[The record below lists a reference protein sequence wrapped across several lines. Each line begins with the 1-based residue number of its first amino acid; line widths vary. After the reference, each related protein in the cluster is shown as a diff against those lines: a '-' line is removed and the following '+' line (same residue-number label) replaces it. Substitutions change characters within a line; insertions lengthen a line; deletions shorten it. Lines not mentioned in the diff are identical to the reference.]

1 MSPKR
6 WYVGLAALFVAL
18 AGWYLLYTQQIVR
31 ALRADAEIFTRIY
44 ADVMEGLTDPDEGSS
59 TQALRRLQIVISDS
73 GVPFVVTGPG
83 DTVLAVENLP
93 FEVDLG
99 TPEGQAR
106 ARGYLATLDR
116 RNPPVGDPE
125 LQHVHYGPPPIL
137 TRLRWIPWLQ
147 AGGLA
152 LVVLMLAGLV
162 RYQRRVAGERAW
174 TVMARELAHQLG
186 TPISSLHGWVEVL
199 KLPPPER
206 PGALSEREI
215 LHELEDDVERLERV
229 TRRFELIGREPA
241 LGRVNLTV
249 VLTELE
255 GYFRSR
261 LPSLASEVELL
272 VNVPADLPP
281 VKGHHVLL
289 SWALENVLKNSLD
302 ALAGRGGTIS
312 ITCSH
317 PGAGWVDVRIA
328 DSGPGIDPAVLDEI
342 FEPGV
347 TTKSSGW
354 GVGLTLARRIVQ
366 GVHKGKIELISEW
379 EPGATFN
386 IRLPAEARRVGSP

>member
-6 WYVGLAALFVAL
+6 WYVGLAALLVAL
-18 AGWYLLYTQQIVR
+18 VAWYLLYTQQIVR
-31 ALRADAEIFTRIY
+31 SLRADSEIFTRIY
-44 ADVMEGLTDPDEGSS
+44 AEVLGGLNDPDDGSS
-59 TQALRRLQIVISDS
+59 TRALRRLQLIITES
-73 GVPFVVTGPG
+73 GVPFVLAGPG

-93 FEVDLG
+93 FRTDPG

-106 ARGYLATLDR
+106 IRSYMATLDQ
-116 RNPPVGDPE
+116 RNPPVGDPG

-147 AGGLA
+147 AGGLV

-186 TPISSLHGWVEVL
+186 TPISSLHGWLEVL

-206 PGALSEREI
+206 PGSFSEAEI
-215 LHELEDDVERLERV
+215 LHELEDDVVRLERV

-241 LGRVNLTV
+241 LGQVDLTE
-249 VLTELE
+249 VLAELE
-255 GYFRSR
+255 GYLRSR
-261 LPSLASEVELL
+261 LPSLASEVELA
-272 VNVPADLPP
+272 VSVPHDLPP
-281 VKGHHVLL
+281 VRGHHVLL

-312 ITCSH
+312 IACSR
-317 PGAGWVDVRIA
+317 PAAEWVDVRIA
-328 DSGPGIDPAVLDEI
+328 DSGPGIDPGVRDEI

-354 GVGLTLARRIVQ
+354 GVGLTLTRRIVQ
-366 GVHKGKIELISEW
+366 GVHGGRIELVSEW
-379 EPGATFN
+379 EAGTTFS
-386 IRLPAEARRVGSP
+386 IRLPVEG

>member
-31 ALRADAEIFTRIY
+31 ALRADSEIFTRIY
-44 ADVMEGLTDPDEGSS
+44 AEVMEGLTDPDEGSS
-59 TQALRRLQIVISDS
+59 IQALRGLQLMITES
-73 GVPFVVTGPG
+73 GVPFVLTGPG
-83 DTVLAVENLP
+83 DTIVAVENLP

-99 TPEGQAR
+99 TPAGR
-106 ARGYLATLDR
+106 ARVRGYIATLDQ

-186 TPISSLHGWVEVL
+186 TPISSLYGWLEVL
-199 KLPPPER
+199 RLPASER
-206 PGALSEREI
+206 PGSLSEAEI
-215 LHELEDDVERLERV
+215 LHELDDDVVRLERIS
-229 TRRFELIGREPA
+229 RRFELIGREPA
-241 LGRVNLTV
+241 LGRVELAE
-249 VLTELE
+249 VLEELE
-255 GYFRSR
+255 AYLRSR
-261 LPSLASEVELL
+261 LPSLVSEVEL
-272 VNVPADLPP
+272 VVDVPDDLLP
-281 VKGHHVLL
+281 VRGHHVLL
-289 SWALENVLKNSLD
+289 GWALENLVKNSLD
-302 ALAGRGGTIS
+302 ALAGRGGRIS
-312 ITCSH
+312 ISCFNA
-317 PGAGWVDVRIA
+317 GGGWVDVHIA
-328 DSGPGIDPAVLDEI
+328 DSGPGIDPGLRDEI

-347 TTKSSGW
+347 TTKSRGW

-366 GVHKGKIELISEW
+366 GVHGGRIELVADW
-379 EPGATFN
+379 EPGATFS
-386 IRLPAEARRVGSP
+386 IRLPVEA

>member
-31 ALRADAEIFTRIY
+31 ALRADSEIFTRIY
-44 ADVMEGLTDPDEGSS
+44 AEVMEGLTDPEEGSS
-59 TQALRRLQIVISDS
+59 IQALRGLQLLITES
-73 GVPFVVTGPG
+73 GVPFVMTGPG

-93 FEVDLG
+93 FDVDLG
-99 TPEGQAR
+99 SAQGQER
-106 ARGYLATLDR
+106 VRGYINTLDQR
-116 RNPPVGDPE
+116 SPPVGDPE
-125 LQHVHYGPPPIL
+125 VQLIHYGPPPIL

-199 KLPPPER
+199 KLPAPER
-206 PGALSEREI
+206 PGELSDGEI
-215 LHELEDDVERLERV
+215 LHELDDDVERLERV

-241 LGRVNLTV
+241 LGQVDLTRVLE
-249 VLTELE
+249 ELE

-261 LPSLASEVELL
+261 LPSLASEVEL
-272 VNVPADLPP
+272 VMEVPPDLPA
-281 VKGHHVLL
+281 VRGHHVLL

-302 ALAGRGGTIS
+302 ALAGRGGRIS
-312 ITCSH
+312 ITCSGS
-317 PGAGWVDVRIA
+317 GAGWVDVRIA
-328 DSGPGIDPAVLDEI
+328 DTGPGIDPAVRDDI

-347 TTKSSGW
+347 TTKASGW

-366 GVHKGKIELISEW
+366 GVHRGKLELVSEW

-386 IRLPAEARRVGSP
+386 IRLPSEA

>member
-31 ALRADAEIFTRIY
+31 ALRADGEIFTRIY
-44 ADVMEGLTDPDEGSS
+44 AEVMEGLTDPEEGSS
-59 TQALRRLQIVISDS
+59 IQALRRLQLVITES
-73 GVPFVVTGPG
+73 GVPFVMTGPG

-93 FEVDLG
+93 FDVDLG
-99 TPEGQAR
+99 TAAGQER
-106 ARGYLATLDR
+106 VRGYIGILDQ
-116 RNPPVGDPE
+116 RNPPVGDPQV
-125 LQHVHYGPPPIL
+125 QHVHYGSPPIL

-186 TPISSLHGWVEVL
+186 TPISSLHGWLEVL
-199 KLPPPER
+199 RLPPPKR
-206 PGALSEREI
+206 PGALSEGEI
-215 LHELEDDVERLERV
+215 LDEFEGDVERLERV

-241 LGRVNLTV
+241 LGQVDLAR
-249 VLTELE
+249 VLTEIE

-261 LPSLASEVELL
+261 LPSLESEVELA
-272 VNVPADLPP
+272 VRVPPDLPP
-281 VKGHHVLL
+281 VRGHHVLL
-289 SWALENVLKNSLD
+289 GWALENVLKNSLD

-312 ITCSH
+312 ITCSSQ
-317 PGAGWVDVRIA
+317 GTGWVDVRIA
-328 DSGPGIDPAVLDEI
+328 DSGPGIDPSMREEI

-347 TTKSSGW
+347 TTKPSGW

-366 GVHKGKIELISEW
+366 GVHRGKLELVSEW

-386 IRLPAEARRVGSP
+386 IRLPSGA

>member
-18 AGWYLLYTQQIVR
+18 AGWYLLYTEQIVR
-31 ALRADAEIFTRIY
+31 ALRADAEIFTRVY
-44 ADVMEGLTDPDEGSS
+44 AEVQEGLTDPDEGSS
-59 TQALRRLQIVISDS
+59 IRALTRLQLMITQS
-73 GVPFVVTGPG
+73 GVPFVLTGPG
-83 DTVLAVENLP
+83 DTVQAVENLP
-93 FEVDLG
+93 FEVDLA

-106 ARGYLATLDR
+106 IRNYIATLDLQ
-116 RNPPVGDPE
+116 NPPVGDPAV
-125 LQHVHYGPPPIL
+125 QHVHYGPPPIL

-186 TPISSLHGWVEVL
+186 TPISSLHGWLEVL
-199 KLPPPER
+199 KLPPRER
-206 PGALSEREI
+206 PEALSENEI
-215 LHELEDDVERLERV
+215 MHELEDDVVRLERV
-229 TRRFELIGREPA
+229 TRRFELIGRDPA
-241 LGRVNLTV
+241 LGQVDLAE
-249 VLTELE
+249 VLAELE
-255 GYFRSR
+255 SYFRSR
-261 LPSLASEVELL
+261 LPSLASEVELE
-272 VNVPADLPP
+272 VSVPDDLPP

-289 SWALENVLKNSLD
+289 SWALENILKNSLD
-302 ALAGRGGTIS
+302 ALAGRGGRIS
-312 ITCSH
+312 IVCSV
-317 PGAGWVDVRIA
+317 PSGGWMDVLIT
-328 DSGPGIDPAVLDEI
+328 DSGPGIDPAFRDEI

-366 GVHKGKIELISEW
+366 GVHGGRIELVSEW

-386 IRLPAEARRVGSP
+386 IRLPVEG